1 MVAVQEEET
10 VFNEM
15 FALMAHAE
23 NEEEDD
29 KVTLLDMKHDLNNY
43 SLKKLRT
50 RKCYD

>member
-1 MVAVQEEET
+1 
-10 VFNEM
+10 M
-15 FALMAHAE
+15 FAFMAHTE